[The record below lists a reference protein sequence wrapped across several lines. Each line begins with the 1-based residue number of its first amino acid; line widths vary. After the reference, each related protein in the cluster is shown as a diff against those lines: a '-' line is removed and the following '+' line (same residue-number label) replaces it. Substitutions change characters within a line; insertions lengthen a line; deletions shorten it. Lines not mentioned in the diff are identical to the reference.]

1 MEVFKLASKI
11 KIKIVDKNSNF
22 KLWIPSIPFWL
33 ITFLSHI
40 TLKFKNIAIRDVDYP
55 DDDIKFFLKQ
65 LDNKMIKNVIYELK
79 SYGKFDLVDISTGD
93 GTIVKISI
101 G

>member
-1 MEVFKLASKI
+1 MFKLASKI
-11 KIKIVDKNSNF
+11 KIRIVDKSSNF

-40 TLKFKNIAIRDVDYP
+40 TLKFKDITLRNGNYL
-55 DDDIKFFLKQ
+55 DDDIKLSLKQ
-65 LDNKMIKNVIYELK
+65 LDNKTIKDLISELK
-79 SYGKFDLVDISTGD
+79 SYGKFDLIDISTGD

-101 G
+101 R

>member
-1 MEVFKLASKI
+1 MFKLASKI
-11 KIKIVDKNSNF
+11 KIRIVDKNSNF

-40 TLKFKNIAIRDVDYP
+40 ILKFKDIAIKNVNYL
-55 DDDIKFFLKQ
+55 DDDITFSLKQ
-65 LDNKMIKNVIYELK
+65 LNSKMVRDLIYELK
-79 SYGKFDLVDISTGD
+79 SYGKFDLIDISTGD

-101 G
+101 R